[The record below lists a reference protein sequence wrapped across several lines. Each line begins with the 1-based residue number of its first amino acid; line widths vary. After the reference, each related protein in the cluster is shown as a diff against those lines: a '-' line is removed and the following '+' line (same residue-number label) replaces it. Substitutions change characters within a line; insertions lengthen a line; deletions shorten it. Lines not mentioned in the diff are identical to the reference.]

1 MAVESA
7 GIELGTPAPDF
18 NLESANPWVDAL
30 EGTTRSLSQYTGPL
44 VVVFTCNH
52 CPYAIH
58 IQDALVNV
66 ATDYMSKGV
75 SFVAINS
82 NDPDKYPDDSF
93 EKMITRAQE
102 VSFPFPYLFDDT
114 QDVAK
119 AYKAACTPDLFV
131 FDENHSLIYSGR
143 FDETRP
149 GRGHAHGGDLKRALD
164 SLLSDGTPVNEQKPS
179 IGCSI
184 KWKPGNAPAY
194 F

>member
-7 GIELGTPAPDF
+7 GIELGTAAPDF
-18 NLESANPWVDAL
+18 SLETSNPWVDNH
-30 EGTTRSLSQYTGPL
+30 ESTTRSLSQYPGPL

-58 IQDALVNV
+58 IQDALVKV
-66 ATDYMSKGV
+66 ATTYMSKGIH
-75 SFVAINS
+75 FVAINA
-82 NDPDKYPDDSF
+82 NDPDKYPEDSF
-93 EKMITRAQE
+93 AKMIQRARE
-102 VSFPFPYLFDDT
+102 IDFPFPYLFDDT
-114 QDVAK
+114 QEVAK

-131 FDENHSLIYSGR
+131 FDDNHTLIYSGR

-149 GRGHAHGGDLKRALD
+149 GRGDAHGGDLKRALD
-164 SLLSDGTPVNEQKPS
+164 SFLADGSPVNEQKPS